1 MTDTWAM
8 FCEEEQMETVSRRVR
23 LLVAIGVAAGLLCV
37 GLIAWALSGS
47 LAPLAFFSYLGA
59 VVAPGVAHYLS
70 LPPAR
75 RPLGRR
81 PLVAAIGAG
90 MLAAALA
97 RAVAQQS
104 VVAVEGLFFELL
116 SGVFGAALL
125 HFTIAKLVGPLI
137 FGRIYCGWAC
147 WTGAALDLL
156 PFRHSP
162 GRRGGLWPRLRF
174 LHLAAS
180 AALVLALW
188 LGLGYMPGPGAAV
201 AWFLGGVALA
211 YLLAA
216 ALAFALRDN
225 RAYCKYLCP
234 AGVLALPAARLA
246 LLKVRG
252 DSARCDALGQ
262 CVAACP
268 MDISITDY
276 TRHGVR
282 VLSSECILCQ
292 ACINVCPEGS
302 LALSVGLDPP
312 GSLELLRGFQGSEP
326 VTVIPRRLRRARRRR
341 AAARGE

>member
-1 MTDTWAM
+1 
-8 FCEEEQMETVSRRVR
+8 METLPRRVR
-23 LLVAIGVAAGLLCV
+23 LMVAGGVGV
-37 GLIAWALSGS
+37 GLVGVGLAAWAISRS
-47 LAPLAFFSYLGA
+47 LAPLVFFGYLGA
-59 VVAPGVAHYLS
+59 VVAPGVAHYMG
-70 LPPAR
+70 LPPGK

-81 PLVAAIGAG
+81 PLVAAIGVG

-125 HFTIAKLVGPLI
+125 HFLIAKLVGPLI
-137 FGRIYCGWAC
+137 FGRVYCGWAC

-156 PFRHSP
+156 PFRHSD
-162 GRRGGLWPRLRF
+162 GRRGGIWPWLRY

-188 LGLGYMPGPGAAV
+188 LGLGYLPGPGAAV

-211 YLLAA
+211 YLLGVG
-216 ALAFALRDN
+216 LAVALRDN

-234 AGVLALPAARLA
+234 AGVLALPAARRS

-252 DSARCDALGQ
+252 DPARCDALGE

-292 ACINVCPEGS
+292 ACINVCPHSS
-302 LALSVGLDPP
+302 LSLSMAVDPL
-312 GSLELLRGFQGSEP
+312 GRLELLRAYQGPAP
-326 VTVIPRRLRRARRRR
+326 VTMIPRRLRLARRRR
-341 AAARGE
+341 AAAKPK